1 MKLTITTEDSV
12 HILASLY
19 EKARRIEDDTG
30 EVPRKLMLTTK
41 KVRRQIQSNLK
52 KNKYE
57 NKRRRKATD
66 KRPSCGD
73 S

>member
-1 MKLTITTEDSV
+1 MKLTITIEDSV

-41 KVRRQIQSNLK
+41 KVRRQIQRNLK

-57 NKRRRKATD
+57 NKRRRKTTD
-66 KRPSCGD
+66 KRPPFRD

>member
-1 MKLTITTEDSV
+1 MKLTITIEDSV

-57 NKRRRKATD
+57 NKRRRKTSD
-66 KRPSCGD
+66 KGTPFRD